1 MFPFPI
7 EEVGVKPGEGHWAMR
22 GDAKQIIPQHM
33 EELDSIEGTSLAFCL
48 LKVQN
53 QSTLRGFYL

>member
-1 MFPFPI
+1 MSN
-7 EEVGVKPGEGHWAMR
+7 
-22 GDAKQIIPQHM
+22 DAKQIILQNM
-33 EELDSIEGTSLAFCL
+33 EELDSIEGTSLVFCL